1 VSRNVAD
8 AANLADFP
16 TVLDIDQAGRVL
28 RMGRDAIKG
37 AVKDG
42 SLHRLTYAQAQ
53 YLFWSGELERYLR
66 DQSGGES

>member
-1 VSRNVAD
+1 MSRNVAD

-28 RMGRDAIKG
+28 RMGRDAIKA

-42 SLHRLTYAQAQ
+42 DLHRLAYTQAQ
-53 YLFWSGELERYLR
+53 YLFWAGELERYLR
-66 DQSGGES
+66 QQSGGAS